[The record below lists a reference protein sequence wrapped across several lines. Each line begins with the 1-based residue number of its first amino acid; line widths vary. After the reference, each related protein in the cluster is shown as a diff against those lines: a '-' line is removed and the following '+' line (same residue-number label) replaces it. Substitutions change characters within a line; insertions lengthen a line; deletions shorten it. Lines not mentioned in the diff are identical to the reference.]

1 AETHAIDLIASAS
14 ESLSL
19 TYAGLGYHEEGLM
32 AMRLAAESIRRSIAQ
47 PSATLATVLAAQARF
62 ALLCNDRTQALK
74 ILRQAQTLLA
84 VDGGGAAT
92 DAARAKVLLQL
103 GHCLA
108 HQDYTAA

>member
-1 AETHAIDLIASAS
+1 
-14 ESLSL
+14 
-19 TYAGLGYHEEGLM
+19 LGYHEEGLM

-84 VDGGGAAT
+84 VDGAA
-92 DAARAKVLLQL
+92 L
-103 GHCLA
+103 
-108 HQDYTAA
+108 